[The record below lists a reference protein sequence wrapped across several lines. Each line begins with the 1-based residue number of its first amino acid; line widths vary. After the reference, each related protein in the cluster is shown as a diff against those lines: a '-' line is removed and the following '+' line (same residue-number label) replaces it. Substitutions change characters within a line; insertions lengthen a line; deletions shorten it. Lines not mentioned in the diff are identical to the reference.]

1 MSFNVL
7 ISFRAGCETGYY
19 CKHNITSINYGV
31 CLGTPTAL
39 TAVDTVGECTILIGQ

>member
-1 MSFNVL
+1 MREESRCVGKL
-7 ISFRAGCETGYY
+7 RPKSSYY